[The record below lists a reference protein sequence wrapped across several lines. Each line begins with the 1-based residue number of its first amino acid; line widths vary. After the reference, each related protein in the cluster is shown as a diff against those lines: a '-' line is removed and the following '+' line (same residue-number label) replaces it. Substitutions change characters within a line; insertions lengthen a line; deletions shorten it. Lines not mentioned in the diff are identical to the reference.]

1 LNEEAGAQQYLLDL
15 LDADAELSD
24 MLGGGV
30 WLRSVAQTARYPV
43 VKIDRQDAA
52 DLMVVGLTRVWADL
66 AFLVRGIVHWTGSGQ
81 PDWADVRAIADRID
95 ALLHDHEG
103 SNTEV
108 EVHSFREESWTD
120 ETLEPDLYL
129 HAGGIYRVRARGV

>member
-15 LDADAELSD
+15 LEADAELSD